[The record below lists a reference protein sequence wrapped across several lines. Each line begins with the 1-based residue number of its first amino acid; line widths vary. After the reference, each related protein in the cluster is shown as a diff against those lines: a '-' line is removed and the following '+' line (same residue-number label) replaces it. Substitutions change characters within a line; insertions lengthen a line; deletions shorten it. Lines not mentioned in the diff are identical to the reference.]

1 MWAKAEDKRGFDRGE
16 KMDEEQVKSI
26 NWSVVGKILKKRI
39 VWIVAVA
46 AVVAIVAGLLFA
58 FVLNDGKDTYSLSF
72 DLRTPGSLGTYP
84 DGTPFSV
91 QSLIFEENLQAV
103 KDAGGEKF
111 ADINLENLPE
121 NAFTITDNSVNG
133 EGEAQSYA
141 VRYTITAK
149 SGMFSS
155 YEQGNEFLIALLN
168 NYVNESNSRLA
179 SRDYTAWEKTY
190 ANATTYDA
198 AISTLRSQYDSVLAS
213 YDALISTR
221 AYADHI
227 VEGETVAQHRA
238 DAAAD
243 ISARLTALSE
253 WQTTDKYVMKGNE
266 IFADSEAK
274 SLMDSYALNSA
285 KIDDLKT
292 QLSDLLKMY
301 GYGEENNGLTS
312 SALDTFESFHSTIAS
327 LTQSNTTIANT
338 LGKLGYTLDAESGTW
353 AKADQENYNSAPE
366 RFLTELDAV
375 KGMIVASTAEM
386 KTVEA
391 SVYDEFTDVKLMQG
405 RADVAGGGTSPI
417 IVAVLC
423 FVLAAAAM
431 CLIFL
436 LAEYGK
442 LKREVEGAEAA
453 AKAEVKPEITFTDK
467 KDEKEDL
474 LSEAAATETDEE
486 EK

>member
-1 MWAKAEDKRGFDRGE
+1 MWAKAADKRGFDRGE
-16 KMDEEQVKSI
+16 IMDEEQVKSI

-46 AVVAIVAGLLFA
+46 VVVAIVAGLLFA

-111 ADINLENLPE
+111 ADIDLENLPE
-121 NAFTITDNSVNG
+121 NAFTITDNSVNQ
-133 EGEAQSYA
+133 EGEAQSYT

-149 SGMFSS
+149 SGVFSS

-190 ANATTYDA
+190 DNATTYDA

-221 AYADHI
+221 AYADHR
-227 VEGETVAQHRA
+227 VDGQTVAQHRA

-253 WQTTDKYVMKGNE
+253 WQTTDKYVMPGNE
-266 IFADSEAK
+266 DFADREAE

-285 KIDDLKT
+285 QIKDLTT
-292 QLSDLLKMY
+292 QLTKLIELY
-301 GYGEENNGLTS
+301 GKKLPST
-312 SALDTFESFHSTIAS
+312 ALDTFESFHSTIAS

-338 LGKLGYTLDAESGTW
+338 LGKLGYALDESGTTW
-353 AKADQENYNSAPE
+353 NKADQGKYNEAPDP
-366 RFLTELDAV
+366 FLAELNAV
-375 KGMIVASTAEM
+375 EVMIVASTEEM

-453 AKAEVKPEITFTDK
+453 AKAKPEITFTDK

>member
-1 MWAKAEDKRGFDRGE
+1 
-16 KMDEEQVKSI
+16 MDEEQEKSI

-111 ADINLENLPE
+111 ADIDVENLSG
-121 NAFTITDNSVNG
+121 NALTITDNSVNE

-141 VRYTITAK
+141 ARYTITAK

-179 SRDYTAWEKTY
+179 NRDYTAWEKTY
-190 ANATTYDA
+190 ANAITYDA
-198 AISTLRSQYDSVLAS
+198 AISTLRSQYDFVLAS
-213 YDALISTR
+213 YDSLISTR
-221 AYADHI
+221 AYADH
-227 VEGETVAQHRA
+227 VVDGETVAQHRA

-243 ISARLTALSE
+243 ISARLTALSD
-253 WQTTDKYVMKGNE
+253 WQSTNKYVMQGNE
-266 IFADSEAK
+266 IFADSEAEN
-274 SLMDSYALNSA
+274 LMDSYALNSA
-285 KIDDLKT
+285 KIDDLTDK
-292 QLSDLLKMY
+292 LAELIGL
-301 GYGEENNGLTS
+301 YGEKLTS

-338 LGKLGYTLDAESGTW
+338 LEKLGYALDEKSGTW
-353 AKADQENYNSAPE
+353 AKAEQENYNLAPE
-366 RFLTELDAV
+366 SFLTELDAV
-375 KGMIVASTAEM
+375 KVMIVASTAEM

-405 RADVAGGGTSPI
+405 KADVTGGGTSPI

>member
-16 KMDEEQVKSI
+16 IMDEEQVKSI

-46 AVVAIVAGLLFA
+46 VVVAIVAGLLFA

-149 SGMFSS
+149 SGVFSS

-168 NYVNESNSRLA
+168 NYVNESNSRLD

-221 AYADHI
+221 AYADHV

-266 IFADSEAK
+266 IFADREAE

-285 KIDDLKT
+285 KIDDLT
-292 QLSDLLKMY
+292 AQLTKLIEIY
-301 GYGEENNGLTS
+301 GDKLSS

-338 LGKLGYTLDAESGTW
+338 LGKLGYTLDASGTTW
-353 AKADQENYNSAPE
+353 NKADQENYNLAPDE
-366 RFLTELDAV
+366 FLTELDAV
-375 KGMIVASTAEM
+375 KDMIKASTEEM

-467 KDEKEDL
+467 NDEKEDL

>member
-1 MWAKAEDKRGFDRGE
+1 MWAKAADKRGFDRGE
-16 KMDEEQVKSI
+16 IMDEEQVKSI

-111 ADINLENLPE
+111 ADIDLENLPE

-221 AYADHI
+221 AYADHV

-253 WQTTDKYVMKGNE
+253 WQTTDKYVMPGNE

-285 KIDDLKT
+285 KIDDLT
-292 QLSDLLKMY
+292 AQLTKLIEIY
-301 GYGEENNGLTS
+301 GDKLSS

-338 LGKLGYTLDAESGTW
+338 LGKLGYTLDASGTTW
-353 AKADQENYNSAPE
+353 NKADQENYNLAPDE
-366 RFLTELDAV
+366 FLTELDAV
-375 KGMIVASTAEM
+375 KGMIVASTVEM

-405 RADVAGGGTSPI
+405 RADVTSGGTSPI

-442 LKREVEGAEAA
+442 VKREVEGAEAA
-453 AKAEVKPEITFTDK
+453 AKAKPEITFTDK

>member
-16 KMDEEQVKSI
+16 IMDEEQVKSI

-46 AVVAIVAGLLFA
+46 VVVAIVAGLLFA

-111 ADINLENLPE
+111 ADIDLENLPE

-149 SGMFSS
+149 SGVFSS

-221 AYADHI
+221 AYADHV

-253 WQTTDKYVMKGNE
+253 WQTTDKYVMLGNE
-266 IFADSEAK
+266 IFADREAE

-285 KIDDLKT
+285 KIDDLTDKLT
-292 QLSDLLKMY
+292 ELIGVYGDKLS
-301 GYGEENNGLTS
+301 S

-338 LGKLGYTLDAESGTW
+338 LGKLGYTLDASGTTW
-353 AKADQENYNSAPE
+353 NKADQENYNLAPDE
-366 RFLTELDAV
+366 FLTELDAV
-375 KGMIVASTAEM
+375 KGMIVASTEEM

>member
-1 MWAKAEDKRGFDRGE
+1 MWAKAADKRGFDRGE
-16 KMDEEQVKSI
+16 IMDEEQVKSI

-46 AVVAIVAGLLFA
+46 VVVAIVAGLLFA

-111 ADINLENLPE
+111 ADIDLENLPE

-133 EGEAQSYA
+133 EGEAQSYT

-149 SGMFSS
+149 SGVFSS

-168 NYVNESNSRLA
+168 NYVNESNSRLD

-190 ANATTYDA
+190 DNATTYDA
-198 AISTLRSQYDSVLAS
+198 AISTLRTQYDSVLAS

-221 AYADHI
+221 AYADHV

-253 WQTTDKYVMKGNE
+253 WQTTDKYVMQGNE
-266 IFADSEAK
+266 DFADREAE

-285 KIDDLKT
+285 KIDDLT
-292 QLSDLLKMY
+292 AQLTKLIEI
-301 GYGEENNGLTS
+301 YGEKLSS

-338 LGKLGYTLDAESGTW
+338 LGKLGYTLDASGTTW
-353 AKADQENYNSAPE
+353 NKADQENYNLAPDE
-366 RFLTELDAV
+366 FLTELDAV

-405 RADVAGGGTSPI
+405 RADVTSGGTSPI

-453 AKAEVKPEITFTDK
+453 AKAKPEITFTDK